1 MSQEKF
7 DELFQSALVILFLL
21 CTIAGIISLFNLEKD
36 LVMIPIYMFVI
47 GTCMGLLRS
56 PLFLGIYLGIV
67 GLYAFV
73 GVFSI
78 FGIIINF
85 LSYIFNV

>member
-7 DELFQSALVILFLL
+7 EELCSTTVVILLL
-21 CTIAGIISLFNLEKD
+21 ICTIAGIISLLNIEEG
-36 LVMIPIYMFVI
+36 LVMVPVAMIAI

-56 PLFLGIYLGIV
+56 PLFLGICLGIF
-67 GLYAFV
+67 GLYAFI

-78 FGIIINF
+78 FDIIITL
-85 LSYIFNV
+85 LSHIFNV